1 MSHYAIQPDNAQCA
15 INNDNIVTSKYIILE
30 KHPNNGY
37 TQCNVLK

>member
-1 MSHYAIQPDNAQCA
+1 MSNYATQLDDAQCV
-15 INNDNIVTSKYIILE
+15 INNDNIATSKYLILE

>member
-1 MSHYAIQPDNAQCA
+1 VSKYATQPHNAQCV
-15 INNDNIVTSKYIILE
+15 INNDIATSKYLILG